1 MFDIAIKAAKEA
13 GKIQKDYLN
22 KKNKIYFKGE
32 INLVTEVDRLC
43 ERRIIDLIQSKFPD
57 HGILAEESPNHPSS
71 SSIYK
76 WIIDPLDGTTNYAHG
91 YPCFCTSIALEKNRE
106 IINGVVY
113 NPMLDELFYAEKGKG
128 ATLNGNPITV
138 SDISDLDKSLLV
150 TGFPY
155 DIRENPTH
163 NLNHFKNFVI
173 KAQGIRRDGSA
184 ALNLCYVAA
193 GRFDGFW
200 ESKLYPWDMA
210 AGALIIA
217 EAGGNLSL
225 YNKEKFTIYAKEIV
239 ASNGQIHSQ
248 MVKVL
253 SKKK

>member
-1 MFDIAIKAAKEA
+1 MFDIAIRAAKEA
-13 GKIQKDYLN
+13 GKIQKEYLH
-22 KKNKIYFKGE
+22 KKKKIYFKGE

-43 ERRIIDLIQSKFPD
+43 ERRIIELILSKFPD
-57 HGILAEESPNHPSS
+57 HGILAEEGADHPSCS
-71 SSIYK
+71 DYK

-106 IINGVVY
+106 IIYGVVY
-113 NPMLDELFYAEKGKG
+113 NPMLDELFYAEKNKG
-128 ATLNGNPITV
+128 ATLNGTPITV
-138 SDISDLDKSLLV
+138 STISDLDKSLLV

-163 NLNHFKNFVI
+163 NLKHFKNFI
-173 KAQGIRRDGSA
+173 MKAQAVRRDGSA

-217 EAGGNLSL
+217 EAGGTLSL
-225 YNKEKFTIYAKEIV
+225 YKGKKFNVYTEEIV
-239 ASNGQIHSQ
+239 ASNGKIHKQ
-248 MVKVL
+248 MLKVL
-253 SKKK
+253 SKK